1 MNDTAPAL
9 VSVSESAA
17 KRISFL
23 RDQENV
29 PGAML
34 RVAVAGG
41 GCSGFQY
48 EFSFDDNIAD
58 DDTVVEGFGERVL
71 IDASSLLFLAG
82 SEVDYVDDLIGAFFT
97 VNNPNATATCGC
109 GTSFAV

>member
-9 VSVSESAA
+9 VRVSESAA
-17 KRISFL
+17 KRIAFL

-58 DDTVVEGFGERVL
+58 DDTVIEGHGERVL